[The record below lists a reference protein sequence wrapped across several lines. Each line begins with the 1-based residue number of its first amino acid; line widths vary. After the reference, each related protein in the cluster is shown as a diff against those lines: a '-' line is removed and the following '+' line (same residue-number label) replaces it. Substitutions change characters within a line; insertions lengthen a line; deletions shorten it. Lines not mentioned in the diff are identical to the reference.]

1 MKITIKNFGPIK
13 EGKIEN
19 NDLTIIC
26 GPNNSGKT
34 YLTYLF
40 YAIFSK
46 ISKNYSFNS
55 QRIHRGHNLSILDIK
70 NKDTYKSLT
79 EIKLDIKTIADEYK
93 ENILPKLIQETKD
106 ELPNFLNM
114 EKELL
119 SDAIID
125 VDFTKKELLEKFE
138 NKNTEDRRLGLIN
151 DLDIKI
157 EQISKYKS
165 HLTMNPLDL
174 DRIPDKLFKVVMK
187 NFIFDYIYENIYSS
201 AFLIPSIREGISI
214 YYNEL
219 NYLRTINSNIFR
231 DLYRENKNQNIDTKL
246 YDPSLRYN
254 YPKPIE
260 DYYNFLLSLTNNQ
273 KPNDLFKN
281 LAEELLNILEGNFSK
296 DNTGFYYIPKNANI
310 KLSLSNSSS
319 MVKSLFGLYYYL
331 LYYAKKGDIVLID
344 EPGMNLHP
352 DNQRRLAQFFVKM
365 INSGLKVIIST
376 HSDFIVREINN
387 LMLLSQDF
395 KGKEEIIKEHNYSE
409 DMILDYKKVN
419 SYLIN
424 NGKIEKLAFD
434 KLNGLDLK
442 NFKDSI
448 NKIQDISDDIYFSIT
463 ESEDENIWRAK
474 NIHHMTFTNISWIT
488 LIRNFNFKKT
498 KNMKH

>member
-1 MKITIKNFGPIK
+1 
-13 EGKIEN
+13 
-19 NDLTIIC
+19 
-26 GPNNSGKT
+26 
-34 YLTYLF
+34 
-40 YAIFSK
+40 
-46 ISKNYSFNS
+46 
-55 QRIHRGHNLSILDIK
+55 
-70 NKDTYKSLT
+70 
-79 EIKLDIKTIADEYK
+79 
-93 ENILPKLIQETKD
+93 
-106 ELPNFLNM
+106 
-114 EKELL
+114 
-119 SDAIID
+119 
-125 VDFTKKELLEKFE
+125 
-138 NKNTEDRRLGLIN
+138 
-151 DLDIKI
+151 
-157 EQISKYKS
+157 
-165 HLTMNPLDL
+165 MNPLDL

-273 KPNDLFKN
+273 KPNDLFKG
-281 LAEELLNILEGNFSK
+281 LAEELLNILEGNFSG

-352 DNQRRLAQFFVKM
+352 DNQRRLAQFFAKM

-463 ESEDENIWRAK
+463 ESEDEDI
-474 NIHHMTFTNISWIT
+474 
-488 LIRNFNFKKT
+488 
-498 KNMKH
+498 